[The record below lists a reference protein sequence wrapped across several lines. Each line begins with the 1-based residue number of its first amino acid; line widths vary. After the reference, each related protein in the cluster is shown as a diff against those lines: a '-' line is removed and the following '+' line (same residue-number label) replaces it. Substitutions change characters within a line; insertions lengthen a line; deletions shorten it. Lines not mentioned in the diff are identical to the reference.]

1 MRYNPFMSHAG
12 YIDFHCHLDDPCFD
26 GDRWRIIDECLA
38 SGFSRLVTVA
48 DAYDEK
54 SLERTTEILDY
65 NGAMAATVG
74 AHPHG
79 ADGYTPAIEKRLLAF
94 LDRCPVLAVGEV
106 GLDFHYQLAARTNQ
120 EAVFRRQVGIAR
132 EHSLPLVIHSRKAE
146 GLVLKILAEE
156 KFALPVAF
164 HCFTG
169 DAVSAAEIAARGY
182 LLSFSGII
190 TFKKAD
196 ELRAIVAAAPLESV
210 LSESD
215 SPYLAPEPGR
225 GKTNTPL
232 AVMRV
237 VQKIAEIRK
246 VEVADLLTAVAKNF
260 QRLQH

>member
-1 MRYNPFMSHAG
+1 MSHAG

-26 GDRWRIIDECLA
+26 NDRWRIIDECLA

-48 DAYDEK
+48 DAYDET
-54 SLERTTEILDY
+54 SLQRTAELLDY
-65 NGAMAATVG
+65 HDAMAATVG

-79 ADGYTPAIEKRLLAF
+79 ADGYSPEVEKRLLAF
-94 LDRCPVLAVGEV
+94 LERRPVLAVGEV
-106 GLDFHYQLAARTNQ
+106 GLDFHYRLAAPANQ
-120 EAVFRRQVGIAR
+120 EAVFRRQVAIAR
-132 EHSLPLVIHSRKAE
+132 ERSLPLVIHSRKAE

-156 KFALPVAF
+156 KFTLPVAF
-164 HCFTG
+164 HCYTG
-169 DAVSAAEIAARGY
+169 DLASAAEIVTRGY

-196 ELRAIVAAAPLESV
+196 ELRAVVAAVPLESM
-210 LSESD
+210 LSETD

-237 VQKIAEIRK
+237 AQTIAGIK
-246 VEVADLLTAVAKNF
+246 KLEVPTLLEQIATNF
-260 QRLQH
+260 RRLQR